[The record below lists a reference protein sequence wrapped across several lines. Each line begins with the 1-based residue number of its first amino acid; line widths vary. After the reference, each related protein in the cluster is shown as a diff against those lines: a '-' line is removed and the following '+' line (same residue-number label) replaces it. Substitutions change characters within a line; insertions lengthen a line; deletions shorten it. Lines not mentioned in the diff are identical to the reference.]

1 MELTRNRYTRRNLEV
16 IGVAQYDYIRYL
28 HFNEHLSARAI
39 AKKVGVHRNTV
50 KRAIQYPEQKY
61 RLTNGRPQP
70 VNGPFAER
78 IRFMV
83 KGNRKEKRK
92 KRLTKRR
99 MFHLLKEEG
108 YTGKYSAFTE
118 MVRKIEKETYTGVD
132 DAFIEL
138 VPLKGSLQ
146 VDFGEMTVKENGTFR
161 KVFAFCAK
169 LCWAK
174 GEFVKTYPGESTEF
188 FFDGLKSAFEFYGGI
203 PFTVI
208 FDNLTPAVKKILLED
223 DRELQ
228 PEFLKF
234 KSFYCFDAV
243 FCGAG
248 KPNEK
253 GLVENLVKYVRNN
266 YFLPA
271 PTFEDFI
278 SFNESLLAQC
288 IKRNDEGTL
297 GGKSFNERLKEE
309 KFLPLGEAYDCS
321 RLITAKVDTYQ
332 RLHIERNR
340 YSVPTRYVKQWVQV
354 RISPFIVEI
363 SDGKEIIAAHTRLF
377 GKDKDSL
384 NPYHYLDILQ
394 IKARAYAQAK
404 VIQDWHLPDIYELY
418 RKRLQGHL
426 HSNSKGTREFIDIL
440 KLTKDYGIDDIASIL
455 TDLDAKNRY
464 GYQEVLSELRC
475 RTEHPGGVC
484 RLPDEVLS
492 MLNIGHIQSAFLP
505 LSRYDELLERR
516 EVAV

>member
-1 MELTRNRYTRRNLEV
+1 M
-16 IGVAQYDYIRYL
+16 IAVAQYDYIRYL
-28 HFNEHLSARAI
+28 HFNEQLSIRSI

-70 VNGPFAER
+70 VNGPFAGR

-83 KGNRKEKRK
+83 EENQKAPRKQ
-92 KRLTKRR
+92 RLTKRR
-99 MFHLLKEEG
+99 MFNLLKDEG
-108 YTGKYSAFTE
+108 YSGKYSAFTE
-118 MVRKIEKETYTGVD
+118 MVRKVEKELNTGAN

-138 VPLKGSLQ
+138 IPLKGSMQ
-146 VDFGEMTVKENGTFR
+146 VDFGEMVVKEHGTYR

-169 LCWAK
+169 LCWGK

-188 FFDGLKSAFEFYGGI
+188 FFDGMKSAFDFYGGI
-203 PFTVI
+203 PYTII
-208 FDNLTPAVKKILLED
+208 FDNLTPAVKKVLKEGE
-223 DRELQ
+223 RELQ

-234 KSFYCFDAV
+234 KSYYCFEAV
-243 FCGAG
+243 FCGAD
-248 KPNEK
+248 KANEK

-271 PTFEDFI
+271 PAFEDFI
-278 SFNESLLAQC
+278 SFNDSILIQC
-288 IKRNDEGTL
+288 IKRNDEGRL
-297 GGKSFNERLKEE
+297 EGKSFNERLKEE
-309 KFLPLGEAYDCS
+309 KFLPLREAYDCS
-321 RLITAKVDTYQ
+321 RPITAKVDTYQ
-332 RLHIERNR
+332 RVHIERNR
-340 YSVPTRYVKQWVQV
+340 YSVPTKYVKQWVQV
-354 RISPFIVEI
+354 RVYPFVIVI
-363 SDGKEIIAAHTRLF
+363 SDGKEIIAEHRRLF

-394 IKARAYAQAK
+394 IKARAYDQAK

-418 RKRLQGHL
+418 RKRLQGHC

-440 KLTKDYGIDDIASIL
+440 KLTKEFGIDDIASIL

-464 GYQEVLSELRC
+464 GYHEVLSELRC
-475 RTEHPGGVC
+475 RTEQLGRAC
-484 RLPDEVLS
+484 RLPDKVLS
-492 MLNIGHIQSAFLP
+492 MLNIAHIKSVFLP
-505 LSRYDELLERR
+505 LSRYDELLGKK